1 MLFALP
7 LCKKSDLQIVVKQGK
22 IIKMHKVIKNTNS
35 KKEEKRMS
43 EEEIIDELKN
53 AVVNYDEEGVKRLA
67 NEVIEKGIDPLKV
80 IQDGLIKG
88 INEVGEKFGAKEIF
102 LSELMIAAEA
112 CLAGMDLLKPRVT
125 ATIRAHAK
133 PKGKVVIGT
142 VYGDIHFIGKNLVAM
157 MLEANG
163 FEVYDIGED
172 QPVEAFVNKAEEVK
186 ADIVG
191 ASALTTTTR
200 LEQKKIVKAFRERG
214 LKAKIMI
221 GGAVVDPAWAEKV
234 GADGYAKNLQDA
246 VNLAKQLVERVR
258 G

>member
-1 MLFALP
+1 MP
-7 LCKKSDLQIVVKQGK
+7 
-22 IIKMHKVIKNTNS
+22 
-35 KKEEKRMS
+35 
-43 EEEIIDELKN
+43 EEEIIDGLRN
-53 AVVNYDEEGVKRLA
+53 AVLNYDDEGVKRLA
-67 NEVIEKGIDPLKV
+67 NEVIEKGFDPLKA

-112 CLAGMDLLKPRVT
+112 CLAGIHLLKPQVT
-125 ATIRAHAK
+125 AAIRTHVK
-133 PKGKVVIGT
+133 PIGKVVIGT

-172 QPVEAFVNKAEEVK
+172 QPAEAFVNKAEEVG

-200 LEQKKIVKAFRERG
+200 LEQEKIVKAFREKG
-214 LKAKIMI
+214 LKTKIII
-221 GGAVVDPAWAEKV
+221 GGAVVDPAWAETV

-246 VNLAKQLVERVR
+246 VNLAKQLMERAR
-258 G
+258 E